1 MKGNTKEIF
10 LMKELVKVAKEYL
23 PISKIEEMEIELPK
37 GVVNKR
43 RLAKLFA
50 AIGIKL
56 KAREGKRVKLISIR
70 ERA

>member
-1 MKGNTKEIF
+1 
-10 LMKELVKVAKEYL
+10 
-23 PISKIEEMEIELPK
+23 MEIELPK